1 MTLLRAAARTLLAS
15 QFVVTG
21 YKAVRNPEPFVAAAE
36 PVAQSWLPVIQKYAP
51 DQVASYIP
59 TETRTLV
66 RAVGGLELAG
76 GLALASGK
84 GRRLGAVLLAISL
97 IPATAAEFPFWS
109 REDPADK
116 ARDRSLFLKN
126 VSLLGGLVLA
136 ARDTEGKPSLAWL
149 AQTGTASLLKDTT
162 KAGRRVAKGTSELTG
177 RVTKNTSQLSDR
189 VSKNTSHLTDAALTG
204 GAALVGAAVKQ
215 SRKARKTA
223 LKQLE
228 AAREAAEKQ
237 AKKQAKA
244 AKANAKS
251 AKVEDRLNAKQQKK
265 DAVQAKL
272 AAKAQKQAAAL
283 AKRSAKREKQSA
295 KAERKQQKLVVA
307 V

>member
-21 YKAVRNPEPFVAAAE
+21 YQAVRNPEPFVAAAE

-59 TETRTLV
+59 TETRALV

-177 RVTKNTSQLSDR
+177 RV
-189 VSKNTSHLTDAALTG
+189 SKNTSHLTDAALTG

-215 SRKARKTA
+215 SRRARRTA

-228 AAREAAEKQ
+228 VARQAAEKQ
-237 AKKQAKA
+237 AKKQAKT

-295 KAERKQQKLVVA
+295 KAERKQQKVVVA